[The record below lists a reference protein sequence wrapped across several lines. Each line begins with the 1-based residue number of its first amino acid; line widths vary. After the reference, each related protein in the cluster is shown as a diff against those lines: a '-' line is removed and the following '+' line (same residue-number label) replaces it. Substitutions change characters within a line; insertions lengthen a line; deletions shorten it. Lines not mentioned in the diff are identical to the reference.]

1 MWGKV
6 KGEKVSYRLG
16 LRLLG
21 SLCSL
26 AVTFTTASQLFL
38 FSSGEA
44 GSLQGAGSGYL
55 RLLSFPMLVRLW

>member
-16 LRLLG
+16 LSHLG

-26 AVTFTTASQLFL
+26 AVTFTTASRLFP

-44 GSLQGAGSGYL
+44 GSLQGAGVGYL
-55 RLLSFPMLVRLW
+55 RLLCFSILVRLW